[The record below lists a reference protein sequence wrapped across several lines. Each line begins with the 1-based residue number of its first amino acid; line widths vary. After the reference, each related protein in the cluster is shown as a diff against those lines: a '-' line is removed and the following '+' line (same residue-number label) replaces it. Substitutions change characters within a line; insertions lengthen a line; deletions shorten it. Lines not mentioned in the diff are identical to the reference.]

1 MHQTFTSLL
10 SHEQCG
16 QLLSAAQENT
26 GLFKASQGVLRRMG
40 ASGNDVL
47 SEYQFLKYWHMPD
60 SLKSMVDASLPAEL
74 RKNANEA
81 WLLHFPQGGQLDRYQ
96 AAKPLFNCLSIP
108 LNDGGV
114 FELWDSG
121 KAEALT
127 NKAGDAYFFSLAN
140 EHQVPVTQ
148 QDDWYLCFLFLHHIE
163 VKPNA

>member
-74 RKNANEA
+74 RK
-81 WLLHFPQGGQLDRYQ
+81 
-96 AAKPLFNCLSIP
+96 
-108 LNDGGV
+108 
-114 FELWDSG
+114 
-121 KAEALT
+121 
-127 NKAGDAYFFSLAN
+127 
-140 EHQVPVTQ
+140 
-148 QDDWYLCFLFLHHIE
+148 
-163 VKPNA
+163 